1 MNIRL
6 HEIEFGSG
14 DPEKSKS
21 FYETVLGL
29 ETSNDQPELKV
40 LKPGI
45 RELDFN
51 ASVHFPPGVVGVSFL
66 TDDLEEVIERLTEA
80 GISFEGPQKSH
91 LGMDCISFR
100 DPDGLLVKVNT
111 PTISSPTWLKV

>member
-29 ETSNDQPELKV
+29 ETGNDQPDLKV

-45 RELDFN
+45 RDLDFN
-51 ASVHFPPGVVGVSFL
+51 TSTHFPPGAVCISFL
-66 TDDLEEVIERLTEA
+66 TDDLEEVMERLTEE
-80 GISFEGPQKSH
+80 GISYEGPQKSH
-91 LGMDCISFR
+91 LGMDSISFR
-100 DPDGLLVKVNT
+100 DPDGFLVKVNR
-111 PTISSPTWLKV
+111 PTTASPTWLKV